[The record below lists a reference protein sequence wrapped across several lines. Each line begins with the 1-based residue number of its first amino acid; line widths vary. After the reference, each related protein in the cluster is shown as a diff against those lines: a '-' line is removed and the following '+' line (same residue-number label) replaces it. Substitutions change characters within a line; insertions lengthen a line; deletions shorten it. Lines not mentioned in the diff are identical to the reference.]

1 MPTVLWE
8 AIAARIAKGEHGRAD
23 EFVQRYVHEK
33 DSLAGSELATRV
45 GRPDSD
51 TPPMSPVDGPRR
63 GDGAE
68 DTGTS
73 TPEGAKDAEDGTRG
87 TGDANSDGRRSD
99 DSDDARGS
107 DRGEDS
113 DGAKDAEDGGKKKD
127 SDEAAKDAEE
137 EAKKTPKP
145 VREIRE
151 ALPDYV
157 RSGQS
162 LGPIEQIGATRRA
175 NLPEDTRTLE
185 FTGPD
190 VVAHLNSLV
199 PGGKGKWEDT
209 GVVQRRIDNAV
220 HSLVGTGDTFT
231 VRKGGKFYELLV
243 RAVPQFD
250 EMKSVK
256 PSEESIKASAKTEK
270 STSHTSA
277 EARDKSFSPQLAT
290 TSVPGLYVYV
300 NPTLPGGFSETH
312 LSEQSQKH
320 GSEHKYAIKELHDV
334 DVPMKFEFSL
344 RDSKDRVVTRP
355 AWSATSPAPSRTAG
369 WSSTPPRRRRTWR
382 AAGADRA
389 LQRPV
394 HRQRARRRPLAP
406 GQLPPAAE
414 PAPPAQAR
422 RAGRARARA
431 ARRGGQR
438 AVRDS
443 APIGVTLHTGPSPAR
458 SSTRCSRSSASGSG
472 RRARST
478 RTAVP
483 RCRSSCTRTASPSGC
498 RR

>member
-1 MPTVLWE
+1 MGLGPQGGRSLVMGGEPVAQRTTTTQQDTAAGTSFARDVPLSEDLESAAPLLQQARRGRTRELLDTAAVLLSRAGE
-8 AIAARIAKGEHGRAD
+8 IPARCRRSCGKRSRRASRRGSTAARGRVRPALRAR
-23 EFVQRYVHEK
+23 EG
-33 DSLAGSELATRV
+33 LAGGVRAGNP
-45 GRPDSD
+45 GRPPRLRHPADV
-51 TPPMSPVDGPRR
+51 PLWDGPRR

-99 DSDDARGS
+99 DSDDARGPTAVRTRTAPRM
-107 DRGEDS
+107 RGRR
-113 DGAKDAEDGGKKKD
+113 
-127 SDEAAKDAEE
+127 EE
-137 EAKKTPKP
+137 EGLRRG
-145 VREIRE
+145 REGRRGGGQKDPEAGPGDRE

-162 LGPIEQIGATRRA
+162 LARSCSNRRTRRA

-231 VRKGGKFYELLV
+231 VRKGGKFLRAAGPGRPAV
-243 RAVPQFD
+243 RRD
-250 EMKSVK
+250 EVG
-256 PSEESIKASAKTEK
+256 
-270 STSHTSA
+270 
-277 EARDKSFSPQLAT
+277 EALRGVHQGEREDREVDLAHQRRGADKSFSPQLAT

-320 GSEHKYAIKELHDV
+320 GSEHKNAIKELHDV

-355 AWSATSPAPSRTAG
+355 AWSATSPAPSRTAAG
-369 WSSTPPRRRRTWR
+369 AAHHLGDGGRG

-394 HRQRARRRPLAP
+394 HRQRARRRPRP
-406 GQLPPAAE
+406 
-414 PAPPAQAR
+414 
-422 RAGRARARA
+422 
-431 ARRGGQR
+431 
-438 AVRDS
+438 
-443 APIGVTLHTGPSPAR
+443 
-458 SSTRCSRSSASGSG
+458 
-472 RRARST
+472 T
-478 RTAVP
+478 RTW
-483 RCRSSCTRTASPSGC
+483 TATTS
-498 RR
+498 R